1 MGNAEFEWRYL
12 CPTHQLDV
20 SVADDDAE
28 LTQVLHYPVD
38 DLSDAFPLVAAH
50 LLDTGQLHL
59 QRHQVRLREQR
70 SD

>member
-1 MGNAEFEWRYL
+1 MGNVVLERRYL

-38 DLSDAFPLVAAH
+38 DLGDAFPLVAAH